1 MKQADPGLLR
11 DWERAARHFASGQY
25 AEARMV
31 LAAILERDPGSA
43 QAWLAMAQVDI
54 HSGRVRQAFLHA
66 SNALQHAAGEAG
78 LLCDI
83 ATALLTVGAAARARD
98 SVERAAAVAP
108 PVAVLQQRI
117 ALQYQNINEH
127 DSALEWMEKARAEGL
142 DDMAARFC
150 LAVQLIFHG
159 RMREAAA
166 ELEVCASAVPPLGRA
181 MVQLSRL
188 RRQTAEQNHLESLEC
203 QLANAAVGSEEFAA
217 LEFTRYKELEDLGR
231 YEDAWRSLTRANAAM
246 HALLKHDSRAEQRT
260 FDALLKCVNAMPLRV
275 VGNARPVDG
284 PVPIF
289 IVGMPRS
296 GTTLLDRMLGN
307 HSQVRSAGELG
318 TFRRG
323 LELAA
328 DRFTGH
334 MLDEAM
340 VAKLSEMDY
349 SVLGDSY
356 LANSQ
361 WLARGHRFYIDK
373 LPRNWL
379 LAPLIHRA
387 IPQARILHM
396 VRAPMD
402 TVFSNL
408 RSYFGGDY
416 PYCYDEES
424 LGIHYLQYRRVMA
437 HWHVVMPGSIL
448 DVSYA
453 NLVDDPDSELH
464 RIFAFCGLAWEPGCA
479 DLKRNHQAV
488 ATLSAIQVRD
498 AVQTGFSERW
508 RNYARH
514 LSGLRSRI
522 MRNAD
527 LQD

>member
-1 MKQADPGLLR
+1 VKQADVSLLR

-25 AEARMV
+25 VEARVV
-31 LAAILERDPGSA
+31 LTTILERDPESA
-43 QAWLAMAQVDI
+43 QARLAMAQVDI
-54 HSGRVRQAFLHA
+54 HSGNVRRAFLHA
-66 SNALQHAAGEAG
+66 SNALLHAPSEAG

-98 SVERAAAVAP
+98 SVERAAAIAP
-108 PVAVLQQRI
+108 PVAVLQHRI
-117 ALQYQNINEH
+117 ALHYQNINEH
-127 DSALEWMEKARAEGL
+127 DSALEWMERARAEGL
-142 DDMAARFC
+142 DDVAARFC

-159 RMREAAA
+159 RMCEAAA
-166 ELEVCASAVPPLGRA
+166 ELEACASAVPPLGRA
-181 MVQLSRL
+181 MVQLSHL

-203 QLANAAVGSEEFAA
+203 QLANAVASSEEFAA
-217 LEFTRYKELEDLGR
+217 LEFARYKELEDLGR
-231 YEDAWRSLTRANAAM
+231 YEDAWHSLTRANATM
-246 HALLKHDSRAEQRT
+246 RALLKHDTRAEQRT
-260 FDALLKCVNAMPLRV
+260 FDALMKCVDAMPMPAV
-275 VGNARPVDG
+275 SNDQPTDE
-284 PVPIF
+284 PIPIF

-340 VAKLSEMDY
+340 VAKLSEVDY
-349 SVLGDSY
+349 SELGDWY

-379 LAPLIHRA
+379 LAPLIRCA

-396 VRAPMD
+396 VRTPMD

-424 LGIHYLQYRRVMA
+424 LGIHYLQYRKVMA
-437 HWHVVMPGSIL
+437 HWHAVMPGSIL

-453 NLVDDPDSELH
+453 NLVDDPDSVLH
-464 RIFAFCGLAWEPGCA
+464 RIFAFCGLAWESGCA
-479 DLKRNHQAV
+479 DLKRNHQPV

-498 AVQTGFSERW
+498 AVQPVFSERW
-508 RNYARH
+508 RHYASH
-514 LSGLRSRI
+514 LSGLRARVVP
-522 MRNAD
+522 NAD